1 MNRKN
6 FPYVLF
12 TAVAFAAMEPASKLL
27 SGQVDP
33 LALTFLRFFIGSLAL
48 LPLALRTMKKQRLS
62 LNRRD
67 LLGLAAR
74 GILCVCVSMG
84 LLQAAVFNAQSAA
97 VIAVVFSTNSVM
109 TALFAA
115 WLLQEKLTRRRIAA
129 LALCMAGVAVG
140 GAGAAAENVRAVALA
155 LLAAVAMSLFTV
167 LGKRELD
174 RIPTRVQIGLS
185 FSIGTALLGAALAVA
200 GVPLTVRALDA
211 RSLCILLFLGVVV
224 TGLGYL
230 SYFKAMEKAGAFMAS
245 LVFFIKPVLAPLMS
259 LLILG
264 EARGGAALYAS
275 IALVMAGST
284 LMLSERKEKQGE
296 EVSGDLSGAD
306 DAL

>member
-6 FPYVLF
+6 LLYVLF

-27 SGQVDP
+27 SGQVNP
-33 LALTFLRFFIGSLAL
+33 LALTFLRFFIGSLVL
-48 LPLALRTMKKQRLS
+48 LPMALRTIRKQRLS

-109 TALFAA
+109 TALFAS
-115 WLLQEKLTRRRIAA
+115 WLLQEKLTQRRTAS

-140 GAGAAAENVRAVALA
+140 GAGAASENIWAVALA

-167 LGKRELD
+167 LGKRELG
-174 RIPTRVQIGLS
+174 RIPTSVQIGLS

-200 GVPLTVRALDA
+200 GVPLTVRALDVH
-211 RSLCILLFLGVVV
+211 SLCILLFLGVVV

-264 EARGGAALYAS
+264 EAKGGAALYAS

-284 LMLSERKEKQGE
+284 LMLSERKEKQSE

>member
-6 FPYVLF
+6 FSYVLF

-33 LALTFLRFFIGSLAL
+33 LALTFLRFFIGSLVL
-48 LPLALRTMKKQRLS
+48 LPMALRTMKKQRLS

-115 WLLQEKLTRRRIAA
+115 WLLQEKLTRRRIAS

-174 RIPTRVQIGLS
+174 RIPTCVQIGLS

-264 EARGGAALYAS
+264 EARGGTALYAS

>member
-6 FPYVLF
+6 FSYVLF

-33 LALTFLRFFIGSLAL
+33 LALTFLRFFIGSLVL
-48 LPLALRTMKKQRLS
+48 LPMALRTMKKQRLS

-115 WLLQEKLTRRRIAA
+115 WLLQEKLTRRRIAS

-174 RIPTRVQIGLS
+174 RIPTCVQIGLS